1 MSKKG
6 HLMSAEEVSVDIPSL
21 VMENCEG
28 HYDFATA
35 TGTITYSGEITPE
48 MTTRVYQWMGQ
59 TLKLLPEGHVVR
71 GAIFDFTGVKE
82 TSSTNITTANVRGKR
97 FRTEHAPVVT
107 NIPTALL
114 VQTLY
119 QELLVEMMMKL
130 AKHSRDES
138 ESHVRMVKT
147 MDEARAFI
155 DGWHQK
161 NGPTNSD

>member
-1 MSKKG
+1 M
-6 HLMSAEEVSVDIPSL
+6 SVDDETPVSIPPL

-59 TLKLLPEGHVVR
+59 ALKLMPEDHTVR
-71 GAIFDFTGVKE
+71 GAIFDFTGVDE
-82 TSSTNITTANVRGKR
+82 TSSTNITTANVRGKS
-97 FRTEHAPVVT
+97 FRAEHAPVVT
-107 NIPTALL
+107 NIPTALI
-114 VQTLY
+114 VNTMY
-119 QELLVEMMMKL
+119 QELLVETMMKL

-138 ESHVRMVKT
+138 ESHVRVVRSK
-147 MDEARAFI
+147 DEARAFI

-161 NGPTNSD
+161 NGPTDSD